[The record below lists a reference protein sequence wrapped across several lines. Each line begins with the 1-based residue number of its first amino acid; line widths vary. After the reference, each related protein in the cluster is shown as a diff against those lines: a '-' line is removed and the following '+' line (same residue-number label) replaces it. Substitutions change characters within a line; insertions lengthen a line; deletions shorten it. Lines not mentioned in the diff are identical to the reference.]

1 MSHITKVDGIKF
13 IHRNPIIRACEH
25 MKIEP
30 RFDSRA
36 KLFSTEVAGTVIPLP
51 HWAYPMVIG
60 EDGVGQIDSYGTEE
74 EHLDA
79 LKVFKQ
85 RYSFECLR
93 DTAQQRGLEIDD
105 LVIGADGRAKVLIG
119 APPVAASA
127 RAAFSA
133 TVTPSRNSGTIICRV
148 NLSRPC
154 RLALRNGT
162 SRVIGVSA
170 SGVMTGLA
178 NGAVQLSWLSLG
190 PLSDSTGG
198 VPGSSGDA
206 SAEVTASA
214 YADPDVVALHRA
226 GLDLDIALATTTAS
240 RMKNRLLKK
249 MKIPRLQSILIPTQI
264 QLAAVS
270 CLKIL
275 FLKILQMQ
283 AIQLT

>member
-119 APPVAASA
+119 APPVAE
-127 RAAFSA
+127 
-133 TVTPSRNSGTIICRV
+133 
-148 NLSRPC
+148 
-154 RLALRNGT
+154 
-162 SRVIGVSA
+162 GV
-170 SGVMTGLA
+170 
-178 NGAVQLSWLSLG
+178 GAVE
-190 PLSDSTGG
+190 GG
-198 VPGSSGDA
+198 F
-206 SAEVTASA
+206 T
-214 YADPDVVALHRA
+214 
-226 GLDLDIALATTTAS
+226 
-240 RMKNRLLKK
+240 
-249 MKIPRLQSILIPTQI
+249 
-264 QLAAVS
+264 
-270 CLKIL
+270 
-275 FLKILQMQ
+275 F
-283 AIQLT
+283 